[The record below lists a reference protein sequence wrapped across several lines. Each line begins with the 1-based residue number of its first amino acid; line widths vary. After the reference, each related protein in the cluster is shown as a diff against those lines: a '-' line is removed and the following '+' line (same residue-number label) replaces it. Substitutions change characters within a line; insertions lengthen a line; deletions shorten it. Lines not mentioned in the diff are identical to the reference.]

1 MECTLKS
8 QIEHKTDEY
17 NALKREHDKCL
28 VEQQSRSE
36 GQRFEDTERMLND
49 QINLLKVS
57 SNKTKTEMH
66 RMQNRA
72 NVLEQKLQSKEAEF
86 DSLHSK
92 YEALKDSFRTK
103 AVQYSGVLREFNE
116 YIEQNNE
123 DRETADGRITSLR
136 EEVAELKAMQKSTSS
151 STNRRRRKPKPFARK
166 KKRHSDWLNKIRSER
181 NVPVIVCDEMEPT
194 TTTAG
199 PDVDDEYFEDDDC
212 DDVPSAL
219 SDDAEEESPHR
230 LHVVI
235 TPPDDDE
242 EEDERICCEAS
253 KRPQSTRHRKRKPKL
268 RSHRKRKS
276 VQSTCSAVSSGEGLP
291 MSISSEAGTHTDCDN
306 V

>member
-166 KKRHSDWLNKIRSER
+166 RSDTVTGSIKSGRRGMCPSLFAMKWNRPRQLLGLMSMTSTLRTT
-181 NVPVIVCDEMEPT
+181 IVMM
-194 TTTAG
+194 
-199 PDVDDEYFEDDDC
+199 F
-212 DDVPSAL
+212 
-219 SDDAEEESPHR
+219 H
-230 LHVVI
+230 LH
-235 TPPDDDE
+235 
-242 EEDERICCEAS
+242 
-253 KRPQSTRHRKRKPKL
+253 
-268 RSHRKRKS
+268 
-276 VQSTCSAVSSGEGLP
+276 
-291 MSISSEAGTHTDCDN
+291 
-306 V
+306 